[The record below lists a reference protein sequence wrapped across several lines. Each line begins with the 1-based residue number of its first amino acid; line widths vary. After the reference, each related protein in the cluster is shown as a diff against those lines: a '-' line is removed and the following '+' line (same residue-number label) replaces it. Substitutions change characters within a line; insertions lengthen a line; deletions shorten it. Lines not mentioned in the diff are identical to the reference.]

1 MSLSSWEYSNSP
13 CLVLLSQAIW
23 SGSSFHLRIISHHNT
38 CCILF
43 TWVATLYTLMMAG
56 RLAEHGRTR
65 QAVDEI
71 CAEIWMQFR
80 HLTVIWSV
88 SMEPQEMKTNIV
100 WKTGPSRWV
109 QTATADTRIHM
120 QIQTVQV
127 TAVQKTTDCTCNST
141 NRLLWWG
148 ANKNRYGSF

>member
-1 MSLSSWEYSNSP
+1 
-13 CLVLLSQAIW
+13 
-23 SGSSFHLRIISHHNT
+23 
-38 CCILF
+38 
-43 TWVATLYTLMMAG
+43 MMAG

-100 WKTGPSRWV
+100 WKTGPGR
-109 QTATADTRIHM
+109 
-120 QIQTVQV
+120 
-127 TAVQKTTDCTCNST
+127 
-141 NRLLWWG
+141 
-148 ANKNRYGSF
+148 